1 MPKKLFPHRLSK
13 AFAPGTLDRYLLAQ
27 LLPPFLI
34 ALSVV
39 MIALLLERLLVL
51 LNLLAAGNS
60 HLGVFLELVATLMPH
75 YLGLAIPAALCV
87 SVFSVIR
94 RMSQNEEID
103 AVNSIGI
110 SLPRIIRPYM
120 QLGAAL
126 GLISFF
132 LYGFLQPHARYEFRA
147 VFYFASHT
155 GWTPRLQSRMFA
167 SPSSDLTI
175 TADRVTQG
183 GSELDNVFIRD
194 LTDHYERDI
203 TARHGH
209 IRMAPDG
216 GTVQID
222 LEHGTIIT
230 DRPQDAPSITT
241 FEHSTRFLTHA
252 SDISPFRQRGDDER
266 ELTSPEL
273 VSRIIA
279 HNPAIS
285 RPHMRSE
292 VHFRLARS
300 LTVPFIPMLAAAL
313 AIARKRQRGNIGL
326 PLAFLIMVGFDH
338 ILQFGHSLVATQ
350 KASVLAIW
358 APALIFILICS
369 TLLLYQS
376 GSLST
381 IRARLR
387 RQPTPKPA

>member
-1 MPKKLFPHRLSK
+1 MPKEPFLHRFSK
-13 AFAPGTLDRYLLAQ
+13 ALAPGTLDKYMLTQ
-27 LLPPFLI
+27 LLPPFVI

-51 LNLLAAGNS
+51 LNLLAVGNS
-60 HLGVFLELVATLMPH
+60 HLGVFLELVATLLPH

-103 AVNSIGI
+103 AINSVGI
-110 SLPRIIRPYM
+110 SLLRIIRPYM

-126 GLISFF
+126 GVASFF
-132 LYGFLQPHARYEFRA
+132 LYGFVQPHARYEFRA
-147 VFYFASHT
+147 AFYFASHA
-155 GWTPRLQSRMFA
+155 GWTPRLQSRMFG
-167 SPSSDLTI
+167 SPSADLTI
-175 TADRVTQG
+175 TAEEVTQG
-183 GSELDNVFIRD
+183 GSELHHVFIRD
-194 LTDHYERDI
+194 MTDHYERDI
-203 TARHGH
+203 TARRGH
-209 IRMAPDG
+209 IRLAPDG
-216 GTVQID
+216 STVQID
-222 LEHGTIIT
+222 LEHGTIVT

-252 SDISPFRQRGDDER
+252 SEVSPFRQRGDDER

-273 VSRIIA
+273 VSRLVA

-338 ILQFGHSLVATQ
+338 ILQFGHSLVATR
-350 KASVLAIW
+350 KASLLAIW
-358 APALIFILICS
+358 GPAVIFILICA

-376 GSLST
+376 GMFSL

-387 RQPTPKPA
+387 RHLPRPA